1 LVDTPQQLVISPLKG
16 IPLVR
21 EGDDLAALLEGALA
35 RAALS
40 LQAGDVLVVAQK
52 IVSKSE
58 GRVVRLRDVQPTA
71 RAVELAV
78 RTDKDPRMV
87 QLILDESIE
96 VVRAV
101 PGVLIVRHRLG
112 IIGANAGIDQS
123 NIDHQGGEC
132 ALLLPADPDRSAARL
147 RDTLQQ
153 HTGKK
158 LGIVISDSMNR
169 PWRLGTMGQAIGS
182 AGILVLDDRRGQQD
196 LFGRE
201 LQVTMTNRAD
211 SIAAAALLVMGE
223 TTERVPAALVRGFP
237 AEDSRQAARDSIRPP
252 VEDLFL

>member
-1 LVDTPQQLVISPLKG
+1 LVDTPQQLVLFPLAG
-16 IPLVR
+16 IPLVQ

-35 RAALS
+35 RSDLS
-40 LQAGDVLVVAQK
+40 LQAGDVLVIAQK

-71 RAVELAV
+71 RAVELAE

-132 ALLLPADPDRSAARL
+132 ALLLPVDPDRSAARL
-147 RDTLQQ
+147 RGTLQRR
-153 HTGKK
+153 TGKK
-158 LGIVISDSMNR
+158 LGVVISDSMNR

-201 LQVTMTNRAD
+201 LKVTMTNRAD

-223 TTERVPAALVRGFP
+223 TTECVPAALVRGFP
-237 AEDSRQAARDSIRPP
+237 PEEGTQAARDSIRPA

>member
-71 RAVELAV
+71 RAAELAV

>member
-1 LVDTPQQLVISPLKG
+1 MVDTPQQLVISPLKG

-35 RAALS
+35 RSDLS

-71 RAVELAV
+71 RAVELAE

-132 ALLLPADPDRSAARL
+132 ALLLPVDPDCSAARL
-147 RDTLQQ
+147 RDTLQE

-158 LGIVISDSMNR
+158 LGIIISDSMNR

-223 TTERVPAALVRGFP
+223 TTECVPAALVRGFP
-237 AEDSRQAARDSIRPP
+237 PEENQQAARNSIRPA

>member
-1 LVDTPQQLVISPLKG
+1 MPQQLVISPLKG

-35 RAALS
+35 RSDLS

-71 RAVELAV
+71 RAVELAE

-132 ALLLPADPDRSAARL
+132 ALLLPVDPDCSAARL
-147 RDTLQQ
+147 RDTLQE

-158 LGIVISDSMNR
+158 LGIIISDSMNR

-223 TTERVPAALVRGFP
+223 TTECVPAALVRGFP
-237 AEDSRQAARDSIRPP
+237 PEENQQAARDSIRPA

>member
-1 LVDTPQQLVISPLKG
+1 MPQQLVISPLKG

-21 EGDDLAALLEGALA
+21 AGDDLAALLEGALA
-35 RAALS
+35 RSDLS

-71 RAVELAV
+71 RAVELAE

-132 ALLLPADPDRSAARL
+132 ALLLPVDPDCSAARL
-147 RDTLQQ
+147 RDTLQE

-158 LGIVISDSMNR
+158 LGIIISDSMNR

-223 TTERVPAALVRGFP
+223 TTECVPAALVRGFP
-237 AEDSRQAARDSIRPP
+237 PEENQQAARNSIRPA

>member
-1 LVDTPQQLVISPLKG
+1 MVDTPQQLVISPLKG

-35 RAALS
+35 RAGLS

-71 RAVELAV
+71 RAVELAE

>member
-35 RAALS
+35 RAGLS

>member
-1 LVDTPQQLVISPLKG
+1 MVDTPQQLVLFPLAG
-16 IPLVR
+16 IPLVQ
-21 EGDDLAALLEGALA
+21 EGDDLSALMEQAVA
-35 RAALS
+35 RAGLS

-52 IVSKSE
+52 IISKSE
-58 GRVVRLRDVQPTA
+58 GRVVRLSDVQPTT
-71 RAVELAV
+71 RAVELAE

-112 IIGANAGIDQS
+112 MIGANAGIDQS
-123 NIDHQGGEC
+123 NIEHQGGEC
-132 ALLLPADPDRSAARL
+132 ALLLPVDPDRSASRL

-153 HTGKK
+153 RTGKK
-158 LGIVISDSMNR
+158 LGVVVSDSMNR

-182 AGILVLDDRRGQQD
+182 AGILVLDDRRGQRD

-201 LQVTMTNRAD
+201 LKVTMTNRAD

-223 TTERVPAALVRGFP
+223 TTESVPAALVRGFAP
-237 AEDSRQAARDSIRPP
+237 EESTQTARDSIRPT

>member
-1 LVDTPQQLVISPLKG
+1 MLFPLAG
-16 IPLVR
+16 IPLVQ
-21 EGDDLAALLEGALA
+21 EGDDLSALMEQAVA
-35 RAALS
+35 RAGLS

-52 IVSKSE
+52 IISKSE

-71 RAVELAV
+71 RAVELAEI
-78 RTDKDPRMV
+78 TDKDPRMV

-112 IIGANAGIDQS
+112 MIGANAGIDQS
-123 NIDHQGGEC
+123 NIEHQGGEC
-132 ALLLPADPDRSAARL
+132 ALLLPVDPDRSAARL

-153 HTGKK
+153 RTGKK
-158 LGIVISDSMNR
+158 LGVVVSDSMNR

-182 AGILVLDDRRGQQD
+182 AGILVLDDRRGQRD

-223 TTERVPAALVRGFP
+223 TTESVPAALVRGFAP
-237 AEDSRQAARDSIRPP
+237 EESTQAARDSIRPA